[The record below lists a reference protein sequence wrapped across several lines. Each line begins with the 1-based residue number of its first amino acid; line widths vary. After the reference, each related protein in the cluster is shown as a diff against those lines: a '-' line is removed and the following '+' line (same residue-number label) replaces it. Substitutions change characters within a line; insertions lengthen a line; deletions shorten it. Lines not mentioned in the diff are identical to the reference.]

1 MPTSS
6 NDIHFARHFTKLSL
20 SRYFSCVN
28 FNSFAQLHSDKCE
41 KGSNPS
47 KEVECGTIFFRV
59 FEFYSEDLLFS
70 KLGLFNYHVKK
81 M

>member
-1 MPTSS
+1 MTFTSR
-6 NDIHFARHFTKLSL
+6 DILLNCHFRVI
-20 SRYFSCVN
+20 SRASILI
-28 FNSFAQLHSDKCE
+28 ALHSCTLTNVRKARIRP
-41 KGSNPS
+41 KKLN
-47 KEVECGTIFFRV
+47 VAQFFRV